1 MNKVILIGNVGNIT
15 ELKQVGET
23 QVINLSLATRETNDA
38 TSWHRCTA
46 FGKTAETLSKY
57 TSKGDRLA
65 IEGKIQYREY
75 EKDGEKRTSTDII
88 INAFEFLTSKKDKEQ
103 KQEEPIAEI
112 FPAKESEPQQDE
124 LPF

>member
-15 ELKQVGET
+15 ELKNVGET
-23 QVINLSLATRETNDA
+23 QVLNLSLATRETNDA

-46 FGKTAETLSKY
+46 FGKTAETLSRY

-88 INAFEFLTSKKDKEQ
+88 INAFEFLTSKKEKEDS
-103 KQEEPIAEI
+103 KQEEQTANI
-112 FPAKESEPQQDE
+112 FPDKDEPEQYES
-124 LPF
+124 PF

>member
-15 ELKQVGET
+15 ELKQIGET

-88 INAFEFLTSKKDKEQ
+88 INAFEFLTSKKEKEDS
-103 KQEEPIAEI
+103 KQEEQTANI
-112 FPAKESEPQQDE
+112 FPKKDEPSQDE